1 MNTVQLAKNSPE
13 YWRSALAGIGTL
25 CVDLWG
31 TVARSDNREPIL
43 DAQRI
48 LGYKLETID
57 PKDLRTV
64 DPAFLNACLTTDVR
78 DAVGFLHTVAR
89 QFNLTVDHDQVERF
103 RDVVHEESSCSG
115 VFFDAK
121 NALKA
126 LKIRGFQ
133 MSLVSNLWSFPVDCL
148 FAEDNLGKY
157 FPVEWRIYSFEEGI
171 SKPDPELYR
180 RAYRRCRVVPQSC
193 LMIGDHLEND
203 ILPALAVGMKACL
216 VDRNRKYD
224 PAQIPDGVL
233 VVKSMEELIALLPEA
248 PSTYQV

>member
-1 MNTVQLAKNSPE
+1 MNTVSVQLAKNSPD
-13 YWRSALAGIGTL
+13 YWRSTLSGISTL

-48 LGYKLETID
+48 LGYKVDTID
-57 PKDLRTV
+57 PKDLRSV
-64 DPAFLNACLTTDVR
+64 DPAFLNVCLTTDVR
-78 DAVGFLHTVAR
+78 DAVGFLRSVANR
-89 QFNLTVDHDQVERF
+89 FDLSVNAQQVDQFQ
-103 RDVVHEESSCSG
+103 DVVDQESSCSG

-121 NALKA
+121 NALKV
-126 LKIRGFQ
+126 LKGRGFKL
-133 MSLVSNLWSFPVDCL
+133 SLVSNLWSFPVDCL

-157 FPVEWRIYSFEEGI
+157 FPEELRVYSFVEGV
-171 SKPDPELYR
+171 SKPDPEIYR
-180 RAYRRCRVVPQSC
+180 RAYIRNKVHPGDC

-224 PAQIPDGVL
+224 PASVPDGVL
-233 VVKSMEELIALLPEA
+233 IVKSMEELIDLLPEA
-248 PSTYQV
+248 PAAY